1 MNNKQIMTE
10 LVQMCGLGKE
20 KYTYDGKSIKFLGIG
35 FSVIFTACEN
45 EFLKDFPAETKDY
58 VTVGIYQ
65 QQLKTSG
72 EKITATL
79 YKVEVNVDTTFKRIS
94 ELRNVL
100 RDLGAVND

>member
-1 MNNKQIMTE
+1 MNNQQIMTE

-35 FSVIFTACEN
+35 FSVIFTACE
-45 EFLKDFPAETKDY
+45 AETKDY